1 MDLVDASRASDN
13 PCVGAPA
20 VRTHRRRP
28 TSEVEVVRLPGIPH
42 EVRPTHTDQG
52 RPRVMQSMRTRDRVR
67 PSCARSLTPHRH
79 PTHRSITP
87 LRSTAATHAS
97 IPSEERS
104 PSRLRGRDRECRRF
118 ASSTSSRSPTG
129 CCVPNARTG
138 SAILP
143 TRAQRRVAR
152 LRWPRPRREAV
163 SCSSWASRTQTSGI
177 QASHET
183 RTTDQV
189 PSGQVARSDDVRAS
203 ADRQI

>member
-1 MDLVDASRASDN
+1 MSPDGSSRSADLAR
-13 PCVGAPA
+13 PWGPPA

-67 PSCARSLTPHRH
+67 RSYARSLTPHRH
-79 PTHRSITP
+79 PRHRSITP

-104 PSRLRGRDRECRRF
+104 PSRIRGRDRECRRS

-129 CCVPNARTG
+129 CCLPNARTG

-152 LRWPRPRREAV
+152 LRWPRPRREVV
-163 SCSSWASRTQTSGI
+163 SCSSWASR
-177 QASHET
+177 
-183 RTTDQV
+183 R
-189 PSGQVARSDDVRAS
+189 
-203 ADRQI
+203 